1 LGRAIWQARALR
13 GALLLTP
20 FALAACEGTSLLKTE
35 SLKAVVTPTNY
46 ASNFSSV
53 HSEGTPEIYS
63 RVARGAKACWFGP
76 GRPLEKTHVFEGK
89 LEPESEGGAAEVAAH
104 IRTPD
109 QPNPRGG
116 KVFIVTMTKQGDG
129 TNLVTESR
137 RLSDELANAMR
148 ADVARWAKT
157 GSVECS
163 ELEAANPIATASTA
177 PPLPERKPIV
187 KKAKGKNR

>member
-1 LGRAIWQARALR
+1 MR
-13 GALLLTP
+13 GAFVCLAPLV
-20 FALAACEGTSLLKTE
+20 LAACEGTSVLKTE
-35 SLKAVVTPTNY
+35 SLKAAVTPTNY

-53 HSEGTPEIYS
+53 HSEGTQEIYL
-63 RVARGAKACWFGP
+63 RVARGAKTCWFGP
-76 GRPLEKTHVFEGK
+76 GKPLENTHVFEGK

-109 QPNPRGG
+109 QPSPRGG

-163 ELEAANPIATASTA
+163 VLEVANPISTASIA
-177 PPLPERKPIV
+177 PALPERKPAV
-187 KKAKGKNR
+187 KKAKGKKK

>member
-1 LGRAIWQARALR
+1 MLCVAPLM
-13 GALLLTP
+13 
-20 FALAACEGTSLLKTE
+20 LAACEGTGVLKTE
-35 SLKAVVTPTNY
+35 SLKAVVTPTSY

-53 HSEGTPEIYS
+53 HSEGTQEIYS

-76 GRPLEKTHVFEGK
+76 GKPLENTHVFEGK

-129 TNLVTESR
+129 TSLVTESR
-137 RLSDELANAMR
+137 RLSDELANSMR

-163 ELEAANPIATASTA
+163 GLEVANPISTASIA
-177 PPLPERKPIV
+177 PALPQRKPNV
-187 KKAKGKNR
+187 KKAKAKKK